1 MYREGMPGTQ
11 PLADEAILRLVDE
24 CENECAS
31 IFRSFDKVAE
41 KGQYKVLS
49 AMKKAR
55 LSDTHFSFTTGY
67 GYDDAGR
74 QATEKIFA
82 DVFGAESSLVRT
94 QIVNGT
100 HAIFTVFS
108 GILRPGETLLYC
120 TGEPYDSLFQ
130 GIGLTGDSR
139 NSLASHGIGYK
150 QTGLLENGG
159 IDFPALEKALTPDVK
174 MACIQRATGYSSR
187 RALLIDEIAQ
197 WAAFVKSRSP
207 DVVTMVDN
215 CYGEFLEESEPT
227 EVGVDIVAGSLIK
240 NPGGGLALSGGYIAG
255 KSQLVGLA
263 AERLTCPGIGG
274 ECGLTFGQT
283 RNILQGLFLAP
294 GAVRNAVRGAV
305 LAAAVM
311 GRLGFDVKPLPGD
324 PRSDIVQT
332 ITLGSKEGL
341 IAFCEGIQAAS
352 PVDAFASPIP
362 APMPGYEDEVVMAA
376 GGFVTGSTLELSAD
390 GPVREPFNVYF
401 QGGLTYEHAKTGV
414 ISAAERLRI
423 KGFPG

>member
-1 MYREGMPGTQ
+1 
-11 PLADEAILRLVDE
+11 
-24 CENECAS
+24 
-31 IFRSFDKVAE
+31 
-41 KGQYKVLS
+41 
-49 AMKKAR
+49 MKKAR

-74 QATEKIFA
+74 QITEKIFA

-120 TGEPYDSLFQ
+120 TGAPYDSLSQ
-130 GIGLTGDSR
+130 GVGLTGNSR
-139 NSLASHGIGYK
+139 NSLANHGVRYK
-150 QTGLLENGG
+150 QIELLENGG
-159 IDFPALEKALTPDVK
+159 VDFAALREALTPDVK
-174 MACIQRATGYSSR
+174 MVCIQRATGYSDR
-187 RALLIDEIAQ
+187 RALLIDEIAE
-197 WAAFVKSRSP
+197 WAAFVKACSP
-207 DVVTMVDN
+207 DTVTMVDN
-215 CYGEFLEESEPT
+215 CYGEFLEEKEPT
-227 EVGVDIVAGSLIK
+227 AVGVDIVAGSLIK

-255 KSQLVGLA
+255 KTCLVDLA

-294 GAVRNAVRGAV
+294 GVTRNAVKGAV

-311 GRLGFDVKPLPGD
+311 SRLGFDVKPLHSD

-332 ITLGSKEGL
+332 ITLGSREGL
-341 IAFCEGIQAAS
+341 VAFCEGIQSAS

-390 GPVREPFNVYF
+390 GPMREPYNVYF
-401 QGGLTYEHAKTGV
+401 QGGLTYEHAKIGI
-414 ISAAERLRI
+414 ISAAERLRA
-423 KGFPG
+423 KGFLNL